1 MTQRVH
7 ATRRVWLPAALF
19 GAFALVI
26 LGRLVQLQIVHHEA
40 YAQAARS
47 ELFASNTI
55 YAARGSILD
64 RNGNVLAA
72 SVDTW
77 DIYVNARAWKDEMRA
92 NKGAAALGRAL
103 EMDPAELQAMVANAE
118 TVDVLIRR
126 DVPYEVGKQ
135 LLEQG
140 LEGVI
145 FRSNTDRVNPEGDL
159 AASVLGFIGLD
170 NVGLA
175 GVEAAYNEVLQ
186 GTPGRVIFERDTTN
200 DFIPF
205 GQYIAS
211 EPEPGRDVV
220 LTIDRYLQQLCEEYL
235 AEAVERHQAVDGG
248 SIIMMDPMTGELLC
262 LATTPGL
269 KFSELDLSDP
279 SILELMKNRAVTD
292 LYEPG
297 SVMKVIT
304 AAAAIDVGAVTP
316 HTTYEDT
323 GVIDVAGIELRNWRN
338 RAYGTQT
345 MTGVLVDSI
354 NTGAVFMMQA
364 MEAVSPGSFQRY
376 LEAFGF
382 GKPTGVDLQGEATA
396 IFRSPEDE
404 GWSPVDAATQSFG
417 QSISVTPIQML
428 TAIAATINGGNL
440 LRPHVV
446 KAIISPDGR
455 RQEIQPEVLGHP
467 ISPETSATI
476 REMMRA
482 VVDSPG
488 RYHPGKPKNYTAGG
502 KSGTANVPIGGSYN
516 DTQIASFVGFAPA
529 DNPRVLVLVKLNEN
543 QDLMTGTEAAAPVFA
558 ALADDAL
565 RYLNVRPDA
574 TPEDGR

>member
-1 MTQRVH
+1 MAQRVQG
-7 ATRRVWLPAALF
+7 TRRVWLPAAFF

-26 LGRLVQLQIVHHEA
+26 LTRLVQLQVLDHEA
-40 YAQAARS
+40 YAAAARS
-47 ELFASNTI
+47 ELNASTTI
-55 YAARGSILD
+55 YASRGSILD

-92 NKGAAALGRAL
+92 KTASEELARAL
-103 EMDPAELQAMVANAE
+103 ETDPAELRARVAAAE

-126 DVPYEVGKQ
+126 DVAYEIGKQ
-135 LLEQG
+135 LLDDS
-140 LEGVI
+140 LDGVI
-145 FRSNTDRVNPEGDL
+145 LRANTDRVNPEGDV

-175 GVEAAYNEVLQ
+175 GIEAAYNDVLQ
-186 GTPGRVIFERDTTN
+186 GEPGRVIFERDTTN

-205 GQYIAS
+205 GQYVAS
-211 EPEPGRDVV
+211 EPEPGKDVV
-220 LTIDRYLQQLCEEYL
+220 LTIDRYLQQTCEQYL
-235 AEAVERHQAVDGG
+235 VEAVERHHAVDGG

-262 LATTPGL
+262 LATTPSL

-279 SILELMKNRAVTD
+279 DVLELLKNRAVTD

-316 HTTYEDT
+316 HTTYVDT
-323 GVIDVAGIELRNWRN
+323 GSIDVAGVEIKNWRN
-338 RAYGTQT
+338 LSYGAQT

-354 NTGAVFMMQA
+354 NTGAVFMMNA
-364 MEAVSPGSFQRY
+364 MEATSPGSFQRY

-382 GKPTGVDLQGEATA
+382 GETTGMDLQGEATA
-396 IFRSPEDE
+396 IFRYPDDA
-404 GWSPVDAATQSFG
+404 GWSPVDAATQAFG

-428 TAIAATINGGNL
+428 TALAATINGGNL
-440 LRPHVV
+440 LRPHLV
-446 KAIISPDGR
+446 KAIISPNGT
-455 RQEIQPEVLGHP
+455 RQEIQPEVMGHP
-467 ISPETSATI
+467 ITPETSAEI
-476 REMMRA
+476 REMLHA

-488 RYHPGKPKNYTAGG
+488 RSHPGNPHDYLAGG

-516 DTQIASFVGFAPA
+516 DTQIASFVGFAPL

-543 QDLMTGTEAAAPVFA
+543 QDLKTGTEAAAPIFA
-558 ALADDAL
+558 SLAEEALH
-565 RYLNVRPDA
+565 YMNVRPDA
-574 TPEDGR
+574 EK